1 LTASNTLADGDGL
14 GAISYQ
20 WQRGG
25 VDISGATGA
34 TYTLTQDDVGAVITV
49 VASYTDG
56 EGTGE
61 SVSSAATSA
70 VTNVNDVPSGSVSI
84 SGTAAEDETLTA
96 SNTLADEDGLGAIS
110 YQWQR
115 GGVDISGATGATY
128 TLTQD
133 DVGAV
138 ITVVAS
144 YTDGEG
150 TGESVLSAA
159 TSAVTNVNDVPSG
172 SVSISGTAAEDETL
186 TASNTLA
193 DEDGLGAISY
203 QWQRGGVDISG
214 ATGATYTLTQ
224 DDVGAVITVV
234 ASYTDGEGTG
244 ESVLSAATSAVTN
257 VNDVPSGSVSISGTA
272 TMDEILTASNTLADE
287 DGLGAIS
294 YQWQRGGVDISG
306 ATGATYTL
314 TQDDVG
320 TVITVVASYT
330 DGEGAFETRSSSATE
345 AIRYGDFDIGG
356 SENDDV
362 IRGRYGDDLLKGG
375 AGEDSV
381 IGGWGQDTIKGNAG
395 SDILRGWRGS
405 DLLDGGRDGDTLY
418 GGKGSDTLVGGHGD
432 DELFGRRGDD
442 VLRGGDGSD
451 ILKGGRGHDEIFGR
465 RDDDVLRGGAGNDT
479 VVGGHGRDT
488 LFGRRGDDD
497 LHGGRGNDTLI
508 GGSGDDLLSG
518 GLHADTFIFGR
529 NAGNDTISDFGRGSD
544 VVEISSGARSL
555 SQIEFTQ
562 SGGDVLMA
570 FADVTVLVENITV
583 SELSMADHFIFT

>member
-1 LTASNTLADGDGL
+1 
-14 GAISYQ
+14 
-20 WQRGG
+20 
-25 VDISGATGA
+25 TGA
-34 TYTLTQDDVGAVITV
+34 TYTLTQDDVGSVITV

-61 SVSSAATSA
+61 SVTSSGTSA
-70 VTNVNDVPSGSVSI
+70 VSNVNDAPSGSVAI
-84 SGTAAEDETLTA
+84 SGTATMDETLTA
-96 SNTLADEDGLGAIS
+96 SNTLADEDGLGTIS

-115 GGVDISGATGATY
+115 DGVDISVATGNSY

-133 DVGAV
+133 DVGAA
-138 ITVVAS
+138 ITVIAS

-150 TGESVLSAA
+150 T
-159 TSAVTNVNDVPSG
+159 
-172 SVSISGTAAEDETL
+172 I
-186 TASNTLA
+186 
-193 DEDGLGAISY
+193 
-203 QWQRGGVDISG
+203 
-214 ATGATYTLTQ
+214 
-224 DDVGAVITVV
+224 
-234 ASYTDGEGTG
+234 
-244 ESVLSAATSAVTN
+244 
-257 VNDVPSGSVSISGTA
+257 
-272 TMDEILTASNTLADE
+272 
-287 DGLGAIS
+287 
-294 YQWQRGGVDISG
+294 
-306 ATGATYTL
+306 
-314 TQDDVG
+314 
-320 TVITVVASYT
+320 
-330 DGEGAFETRSSSATE
+330 ETRSSSATE
-345 AIRYGDFDIGG
+345 AIRYGNFDIGG

-381 IGGWGQDTIKGNAG
+381 IGGWGQDTIKGNSG